1 MWGGQ
6 LDVNP
11 IQLSA
16 RCVSE
21 VGKYRFPILFFRGV
35 FKATPITLCFIPNN
49 DLEINKLN
57 FVVGHGTVVLAWLHY
72 YQTMIATS
80 TAI

>member
-1 MWGGQ
+1 VQ
-6 LDVNP
+6 IPNLV
-11 IQLSA
+11 
-16 RCVSE
+16 
-21 VGKYRFPILFFRGV
+21 FRGV
-35 FKATPITLCFIPNN
+35 FKATPITLCFIPTN

-72 YQTMIATS
+72 YQTTIQTS